1 MKNVA
6 VSVFVVLAVVSLC
19 SGQWLERK
27 VAVGDTIGFKLDGGI
42 AVSPVSGK
50 VYIEGSPT
58 RVVDPAS
65 AAKIG
70 SFDASGPLVFCSPSG
85 KAYIIDNPVVILD
98 AAGDTMIG
106 TTTLPFTP
114 CALAYSISSNRLY
127 LASPNDADPLFV
139 FDPSG
144 DTMLGTVAIGS
155 PVTALLWDSVRNR
168 LYVGARSDSGLLRVV
183 DCTADTVL
191 AEVRVGISEVSLLAL
206 SSASNK
212 LYCTGEPD
220 TSGGSTVAVVSA
232 DSLLPVASVAGLP
245 LLTKAAYSPVTDRLF
260 CLDSQGDTLYVIDC
274 AGDTVRSRV
283 GAKFSSL
290 AVSTI
295 SGDVYLGQ
303 RRVRPILVLDT
314 SDIVVDSIPCP
325 ATTSNNVGAVT
336 FNPVRNEVYAAL
348 TDDLAFMADAA
359 TGSVIGV
366 FDYIT
371 YTPYQMVY
379 NPNGSRLYLLCPSE
393 NAVLV
398 MDSTFETTTF
408 IYGGVTRSNAFPVL
422 DSVRNRIYVAE
433 GGVLRVIDCG
443 SDSLANVLSTPGI
456 DQAVSVLVPDVNK
469 LFIFGNDGAGD
480 SVYAYDCVGGGVQR
494 VLYLSDGVPCVVF
507 DPHSGLVYFACED
520 APALRGLDPV
530 TGSVVRELDL
540 GYGSGST
547 EGRMA
552 VNPDM
557 GRLYL
562 TDQDWDRMYTIDVD
576 STRVLGST
584 YLSWNVDTLVLN
596 RRLGKLYLCSRDN
609 PATLAFSCSQD
620 TIVKTVYAG
629 FHFSALMNDSND
641 KFYLRYGAVVDCRSD
656 DVLPRL
662 ENINAHAMAWDRA
675 HNRMF
680 QAASYWLYVY
690 RDDPPGVAEAQTE
703 TRGPM
708 MTVLDNPARN
718 SIRLRLQIPSDQT
731 GTLAVHDAAGRLVH
745 LSSGLR
751 TQSYR
756 LDLAEMPA
764 GVYFVCLEVGRTRAT
779 DKVIVQR

>member
-6 VSVFVVLAVVSLC
+6 VSVFVAVAVVSLC
-19 SGQWLERK
+19 SGQWLEREM
-27 VAVGDTIGFKLDGGI
+27 AVGDTIGFSLEGGI
-42 AVSPVSGK
+42 AVNPVSGK

-70 SFDASGPLVFCSPSG
+70 SFDASGPLVFCPPSG
-85 KAYIIDNPVVILD
+85 KAYIIDNPVVIVD

-106 TTTLPFTP
+106 TTTLPFTSS
-114 CALAYSISSNRLY
+114 AFAYSFSSNRLY
-127 LASPNDADPLFV
+127 LASANDADPLFV

-144 DTMLGTVAIGS
+144 DTLVGTVAIGS

-191 AEVRVGISEVSLLAL
+191 AEVRVGISEVSVLAL
-206 SSASNK
+206 SSSSNK

-232 DSLLPVASVAGLP
+232 DSLLPVASITGLP

-260 CLDSQGDTLYVIDC
+260 CLDTQGDTLYVIDC
-274 AGDTVRSRV
+274 AADTVRSRV

-303 RRVRPILVLDT
+303 RRVKPILVLDT
-314 SDIVVDSIPCP
+314 SDVVVDSIPCP
-325 ATTSNNVGAVT
+325 AFTSNNVGALT
-336 FNPVRNEVYAAL
+336 FNPARNEVYSAL

-359 TGSVIGV
+359 TGSVTGV

-371 YTPYQMVY
+371 YTPYQMIY
-379 NPNGSRLYLLCPSE
+379 NPNGSKLYLLCPSE

-398 MDSTFETTTF
+398 MDSTFETTAF
-408 IYGGVTRSNAFPVL
+408 IYGGVTTSNAFPVL
-422 DSVRNRIYVAE
+422 DSARNRIYVAE

-443 SDSLANVLSTPGI
+443 SDSLANVLSIPGI
-456 DQAVSVLVPDVNK
+456 DRAVSVLVPDVNK

-480 SVYAYDCVGGGVQR
+480 SVYAYDCVGGGVR
-494 VLYLSDGVPCVVF
+494 RILYLSDGVPCAVF
-507 DPHSGLVYFACED
+507 DPHSSLVYFACED

-530 TGSVVRELDL
+530 TGNVVRELDL
-540 GYGSGST
+540 QYGGGST

-562 TDQDWDRMYTIDVD
+562 TDQGWYRMYTIDVD
-576 STRVLGST
+576 STRVLGSD
-584 YLSWNVDTLVLN
+584 YLSRSIDTMVLN
-596 RRLGKLYLCSRDN
+596 QRLGKLYLCSRDN
-609 PATLAFSCSQD
+609 PSTLVFGCSRD
-620 TIVKTVYAG
+620 TFLSTINAG
-629 FHFSALMNDSND
+629 FRFSALMNDSND
-641 KFYLRYGAVVDCRSD
+641 KFYLRDGAVVDCSSD
-656 DVLPRL
+656 ELLLWL
-662 ENINAHAMAWDRA
+662 ERIDARAMAWDRA
-675 HNRMF
+675 RNRMF
-680 QAASYWLYVY
+680 QAASYRLYVY
-690 RDDPPGVAEAQTE
+690 RDDPPGVEETQAEP
-703 TRGPM
+703 RGPM
-708 MTVLDNPARN
+708 LAVIGNPVRDAIR
-718 SIRLRLQIPSDQT
+718 IRLQVPRGQVGCIT
-731 GTLAVHDAAGRLVH
+731 VRDAAGRLVGAPVVVRN
-745 LSSGLR
+745 SSSDMDLR
-751 TQSYR
+751 S
-756 LDLAEMPA
+756 MPA
-764 GVYFVCLEVGRTRAT
+764 GVYFVSLRAGETEEVS
-779 DKVIVQR
+779 KVVIQR